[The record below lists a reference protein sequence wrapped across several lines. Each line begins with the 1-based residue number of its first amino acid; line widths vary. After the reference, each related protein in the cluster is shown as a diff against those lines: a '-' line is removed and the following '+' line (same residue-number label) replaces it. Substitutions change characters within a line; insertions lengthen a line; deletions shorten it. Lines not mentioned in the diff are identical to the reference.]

1 MTSDR
6 ARAFPGRSW
15 ALGASA
21 IVGGTTVLYVWLIAN
36 ESGNDLARVGAVL
49 ALFVLATGC
58 SIGAAALPTP
68 ERRHLAAAGGT
79 GILLS
84 LGVLALFSVGLLLLV
99 AAGLLIM
106 AIAAGRGDRR
116 ESSKLLVI
124 AAFVIGAAL
133 PWALVLIA

>member
-1 MTSDR
+1 MTSSR

-15 ALGASA
+15 ALGAA
-21 IVGGTTVLYVWLIAN
+21 AVVGGTTVLYVWLIAN

-49 ALFVLATGC
+49 ALFVLATAC
-58 SIGAAALPTP
+58 SIGAAVLRTP
-68 ERRHLAAAGGT
+68 GRRHLAAAGGT

-106 AIAAGRGDRR
+106 AVAAGRDERR
-116 ESSKLLVI
+116 QSSKLLVI
-124 AAFVIGAAL
+124 VAFAIGAAL